1 MPRLTEARTVR
12 QVDKMPLRV
21 ILADDH
27 QIVRQGIRTLVERQ
41 GVQVVAETGD
51 GLMLIE
57 QARQHLPDLAIVDVS
72 MPGLN
77 GIDATRQMLAAVP
90 TMAVVLLTMHDEE
103 LHVSA
108 ALRAG
113 VRGYVLKTQAA
124 DELMNAIR
132 TVSTGGTYL
141 SPKVSRMVV
150 SAYVSGADTAADPLT
165 ARERIVLQ
173 LVAEGR
179 TTKDIAATLNLTV
192 KTAESHRARLMEKLD
207 IHDTAGL
214 VRYAIRRGVI
224 TP

>member
-1 MPRLTEARTVR
+1 
-12 QVDKMPLRV
+12 MPLRV

-57 QARQHLPDLAIVDVS
+57 QVRQHLPDLAIVDVS

-90 TMAVVLLTMHDEE
+90 TMGVVLLTMHDEE

-124 DELMNAIR
+124 DELMDAIR

>member
-1 MPRLTEARTVR
+1 
-12 QVDKMPLRV
+12 VDKIPLRV

-41 GVQVVAETGD
+41 GVTVVAEAAD
-51 GLMLIE
+51 GLTLIE

-90 TMAVVLLTMHDEE
+90 TLAVVLLTMHDEE

-124 DELMNAIR
+124 DELIDAIR

-173 LVAEGR
+173 LIAEGK

-192 KTAESHRARLMEKLD
+192 KTAESYRARLMEKLD